1 MKQLVKC
8 DGCGVYAHQ
17 SKIKV
22 VNGKNL
28 CLNCTNP
35 PKSNNVAQA
44 PDSPLESTVKTTSA
58 PAENAKART
67 VMPDEALESIRKD
80 TADEIKTQEAK
91 RDELIKKIVEFCP
104 ESVAKWTVDTFGVE
118 AFGKKGGKNREEAF
132 ATFLTIV
139 IDLQHAVLAK
149 HGLLD
154 EVKEEADKW
163 K

>member
-1 MKQLVKC
+1 
-8 DGCGVYAHQ
+8 
-17 SKIKV
+17 
-22 VNGKNL
+22 
-28 CLNCTNP
+28 
-35 PKSNNVAQA
+35 
-44 PDSPLESTVKTTSA
+44 
-58 PAENAKART
+58 
-67 VMPDEALESIRKD
+67 
-80 TADEIKTQEAK
+80 
-91 RDELIKKIVEFCP
+91 
-104 ESVAKWTVDTFGVE
+104 VAKWTVDAFGVE

>member
-1 MKQLVKC
+1 MRQLVKC
-8 DGCGVYAHQ
+8 DGCGVFAHS

-28 CLNCTNP
+28 CLHCANP
-35 PKSNNVAQA
+35 PKSDNAPQV
-44 PDSPLESTVKTTSA
+44 PDSPLESTVKATSA
-58 PAENAKART
+58 PTENAKART
-67 VMPDEALESIRKD
+67 VMPDEALDSIRKD
-80 TADEIKTQEAK
+80 TADEIKIQEAK
-91 RDELIKKIVEFCP
+91 REELVKKIVEFCP
-104 ESVAKWTVDTFGVE
+104 ESVAKWTVDAFGVE

-139 IDLQHAVLAK
+139 IDLQHSVLAK